1 MFNTA
6 HNRGLTINDNTGLPP
21 YLLFHFEVGSE
32 FLSDDSTNNPM
43 VHFEDASERYS
54 GMDLDYYRSSMT
66 SYEFRAYIDYIGE
79 ESFESDFLPSDFEM
93 YYPDIE
99 D

>member
-6 HNRGLTINDNTGLPP
+6 QNRGLIINDNTKSPP
-21 YLLFHFEVGSE
+21 YLLFRFKIGSE
-32 FLSDDSTNNPM
+32 FLSSDSTHNPL
-43 VHFEDASERYS
+43 VYFEDATARYS

-79 ESFESDFLPSDFEM
+79 EAFESDFLPSDFEI

>member
-6 HNRGLTINDNTGLPP
+6 NNRGLTINDNTRSPE
-21 YLLFHFEVGSE
+21 YLLFQFEVGSE
-32 FLSDDSTNNPM
+32 YLPGDSTNNPM

-66 SYEFRAYIDYIGE
+66 SYEFRAYKDYIGE
-79 ESFESDFLPSDFEM
+79 ESFESDFLPSDFET

>member
-6 HNRGLTINDNTGLPP
+6 NNRGLTINDNTVLPR

-32 FLSDDSTNNPM
+32 FLSGDSTDNPM

-54 GMDLDYYRSSMT
+54 GINLNYYRTSMT
-66 SYEFRAYIDYIGE
+66 SYEFRSFIDFIGE
-79 ESFESDFLPSDFEM
+79 DSFEIDFQPSDFDM
-93 YYPDIE
+93 YYPDDE

>member
-6 HNRGLTINDNTGLPP
+6 NKRGLTIKDNTGPPP
-21 YLLFHFEVGSE
+21 YLIFNFEIGSE
-32 FLSDDSTNNPM
+32 FLSGDSTDNPM
-43 VHFEDASERYS
+43 VHFEDASARYS

-79 ESFESDFLPSDFEM
+79 EAFESDFLPSDFEI